1 MALPPPESLSDAPAA
16 GKMAKPERFH
26 RDGTRE
32 AQWHFNVMAGPGAA
46 SPDHDPGALHRGKML
61 A

>member
-1 MALPPPESLSDAPAA
+1 
-16 GKMAKPERFH
+16 MAKPERFH

-61 A
+61 E